1 MSCDACRTLPP
12 VIPQGYTTKGAYKE
26 VAGLNTCKSHTDP
39 QEKQALTFL
48 RCYWPTGCVH
58 GACSPLRHLWHGH
71 PDPAGGGPSSYK
83 IEFLSPGARFF
94 EGNFAQAEW
103 FPTDTEEKKNA
114 IASFVSNEASIP
126 RNVDT
131 LLEITKRYNTL
142 FPSVSKWA
150 ALGLCWASGPG
161 TPFVA
166 TGQVHPGRADKTDAE
181 KLAIPHIVLA
191 SKDEPA
197 EEIQGYTDVISTNGI
212 GGHVETYSTM
222 WHGWMGARA
231 NLDSEESNAE
241 YRRGYTQVADFFEK
255 YLK

>member
-1 MSCDACRTLPP
+1 MSYVTGPPDASTGLVVLYDIFGMAIQTL
-12 VIPQGYTTKGAYKE
+12 QGADLLATR
-26 VAGLNTCKSHTDP
+26 LNS
-39 QEKQALTFL
+39 LVL
-48 RCYWPTGCVH
+48 V
-58 GACSPLRHLWHGH
+58 
-71 PDPAGGGPSSYK
+71 PD
-83 IEFLSPGARFF
+83 FF
-94 EGNFAQAEW
+94 EGNYAQPEW

-114 IASFVSNEASIP
+114 ITSFVSNEASIP

-131 LLEITKRYNTL
+131 LLEITKQYNTL

-150 ALGLCWASGPG
+150 ALGLCWGGKVAVLASGPG

-166 TGQVHPGRADKTDAE
+166 TGQVHPGRTDKTDAE
-181 KLAIPHIVLA
+181 KLTIPHIVLA

-197 EEIQGYTDVISTNGI
+197 GEIQGYADVISSNGI

-231 NLDSEESNAE
+231 NLDNEESNAE